1 MLTHVLTMTTT
12 HKIPSLV
19 LVAGRLVVLVEVGLE
34 GKGLGAALALV
45 VLKGAVRLHVR
56 AQVGPVGEAFAAVR
70 AAEGFVAGVAT
81 HVSLDGGNF

>member
-1 MLTHVLTMTTT
+1 MTTT

-34 GKGLGAALALV
+34 RKRLGAALALV

-56 AQVGPVGEAFAAVR
+56 AQV
-70 AAEGFVAGVAT
+70 
-81 HVSLDGGNF
+81 